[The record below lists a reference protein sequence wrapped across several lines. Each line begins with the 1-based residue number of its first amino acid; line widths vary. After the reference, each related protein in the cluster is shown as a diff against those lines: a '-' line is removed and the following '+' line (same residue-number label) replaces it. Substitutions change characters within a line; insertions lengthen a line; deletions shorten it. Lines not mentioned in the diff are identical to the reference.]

1 MPLAHDV
8 TVCARAVR
16 RSPES
21 GGDGSEQLHALA
33 EMVLSSAERAI
44 WRDLTRPRRRQH
56 WLLGR
61 IAAKD
66 AVRQL
71 VLDDL
76 DLGLQPTDVEILGG
90 SGGRPVVAV
99 LDAPF
104 DVPRIRVSIAHID
117 GVAVAIACADPQV
130 QGIGIDVERCRARR
144 AVERFGLNV
153 GERRDLGGLADGPR
167 TELALRFWCAK
178 EAVSKAIGTGMFPLG
193 GPGALTVERLD
204 EHGAQLL
211 VHVAASTEG
220 DARSLRAA
228 TRCEDDLVV
237 ATAVAW
243 ERCATR
249 TPSR

>member
-1 MPLAHDV
+1 MV
-8 TVCARAVR
+8 RARAVT
-16 RSPES
+16 RSPER
-21 GGDGSEQLHALA
+21 GGGGA
-33 EMVLSSAERAI
+33 EHLDPFVDQVLTSAERAAWI
-44 WRDLTRPRRRQH
+44 AVVSPRRRRH
-56 WLLGR
+56 WLGGR

-66 AVRQL
+66 AVRHL
-71 VLDDL
+71 VRDATGVLL
-76 DLGLQPTDVEILGG
+76 HPAEVEILAGPRG
-90 SGGRPVVAV
+90 APMVATSRALV
-99 LDAPF
+99 GASR
-104 DVPRIRVSIAHID
+104 VMVSIAHID
-117 GVAVAIACADPQV
+117 EAAVAIACADPQV
-130 QGIGIDVERCRARR
+130 QGIGIDVERFRARR

-249 TPSR
+249 APSR